1 MSGPINGAAP
11 AVDVHAHVAV
21 PAVEA
26 LIAGEPG
33 YAEQQRTDAA
43 TLGEASAAYNRAR
56 FGSMAP
62 RLVDLDLRLAAMDKA
77 DVDIQAVSPMPGSH
91 A

>member
-1 MSGPINGAAP
+1 MTGAVP

-43 TLGEASAAYNRAR
+43 TLGEASMAYNRAH
-56 FGSMAP
+56 FGSVIP
-62 RLVDLDLRLAAMDKA
+62 RLARPGPAAGGDGQGRRGHPGGQPDARDARL
-77 DVDIQAVSPMPGSH
+77 G
-91 A
+91 